1 MENKDDYKANEN
13 EDAEWEVN
21 KIYDNLDY
29 KNDWL
34 DQKQDNIICND
45 KNILYE
51 KLKLD
56 YVSFFD
62 GPKNFHKEQSR
73 RKFK

>member
-34 DQKQDNIICND
+34 D
-45 KNILYE
+45 
-51 KLKLD
+51 
-56 YVSFFD
+56 
-62 GPKNFHKEQSR
+62 
-73 RKFK
+73 